1 VGTSSMGNSDTV
13 AHQTMTDDTTVS
25 DTMTDDTTV
34 GNAMADTNDSS
45 GESSSAIVSDFGD
58 ISINVVGVVVDML
71 DPSVRKVDGVM
82 SLPGSS
88 AIVSLLG
95 VKAGSRV
102 VVSHGIL
109 VGVGGDLVGVDLS
122 NGMGNWVSNSM
133 TNNSMANTVTE
144 NAMADAMASNTMAD
158 NAMADAMTNNTMANN
173 AMPESHTMSNG
184 VSDRSNYRGGHCMGC
199 NSMAQSSNNTMA
211 NPDPLDPVS
220 DGMGWGGGSNC
231 GSATNPG

>member
-1 VGTSSMGNSDTV
+1 MGTSSMGNSDTV

-25 DTMTDDTTV
+25 DAMTDDTTV
-34 GNAMADTNDSS
+34 GNAMTDTNDSS

-58 ISINVVGVVVDML
+58 ISVNVVGVVVDML

-133 TNNSMANTVTE
+133 TNHGMSNSVTDTNTMCKAMT
-144 NAMADAMASNTMAD
+144 NAHSVPKTNTMAKSSKQLGTGRGSSQEGGD
-158 NAMADAMTNNTMANN
+158 RKESLRMKQVKST
-173 AMPESHTMSNG
+173 AMPVICWYLHVEICCHYWCLTSRVES
-184 VSDRSNYRGGHCMGC
+184 
-199 NSMAQSSNNTMA
+199 
-211 NPDPLDPVS
+211 L
-220 DGMGWGGGSNC
+220 
-231 GSATNPG
+231 

>member
-1 VGTSSMGNSDTV
+1 MGNSSVGNSDTV
-13 AHQTMTDDTTVS
+13 AHKTMTDNATCGDA
-25 DTMTDDTTV
+25 MANNTTV

-58 ISINVVGVVVDML
+58 ISVNVVGVVVDML

-144 NAMADAMASNTMAD
+144 NAMADAMTSNTVAD
-158 NAMADAMTNNTMANN
+158 NAMTNN

-184 VSDRSNYRGGHCMGC
+184 VSDRSN
-199 NSMAQSSNNTMA
+199 
-211 NPDPLDPVS
+211 
-220 DGMGWGGGSNC
+220 
-231 GSATNPG
+231 

>member
-1 VGTSSMGNSDTV
+1 MGTSSMGNSDTV
-13 AHQTMTDDTTVS
+13 AHQ
-25 DTMTDDTTV
+25 TMTDDTTV

-58 ISINVVGVVVDML
+58 ISVNVVGVVVDML

-109 VGVGGDLVGVDLS
+109 VGVGGDLVRVDWHS
-122 NGMGNWVSNSM
+122 VGHSM
-133 TNNSMANTVTE
+133 AHYSMANP
-144 NAMADAMASNTMAD
+144 NAMADTV
-158 NAMADAMTNNTMANN
+158 
-173 AMPESHTMSNG
+173 G
-184 VSDRSNYRGGHCMGC
+184 KQLRVG
-199 NSMAQSSNNTMA
+199 
-211 NPDPLDPVS
+211 
-220 DGMGWGGGSNC
+220 
-231 GSATNPG
+231 

>member
-1 VGTSSMGNSDTV
+1 MGTSSMGNSDTV

-25 DTMTDDTTV
+25 DAMTDDTTV

-58 ISINVVGVVVDML
+58 ISVNVVGVVVDML

-133 TNNSMANTVTE
+133 TNNSVANAVP
-144 NAMADAMASNTMAD
+144 NKAMAD
-158 NAMADAMTNNTMANN
+158 
-173 AMPESHTMSNG
+173 SHTMSNR
-184 VSDRSNYRGGHCMGC
+184 VSDRSN
-199 NSMAQSSNNTMA
+199 
-211 NPDPLDPVS
+211 
-220 DGMGWGGGSNC
+220 
-231 GSATNPG
+231 